1 LGTVPIDPAT
11 NQPIDDK
18 LLRIAR
24 RGITYG
30 NPAADPLNVGLMFM
44 SYQADLQLQFVTLQG
59 WANSP
64 IFPSGLTT
72 PKYPRGL
79 DPMIGRHQNLVMQSW
94 PVAAGQYVS
103 CPVRELVELQGGE
116 FFFTPSISG
125 LRELA
130 CT

>member
-1 LGTVPIDPAT
+1 
-11 NQPIDDK
+11 
-18 LLRIAR
+18 
-24 RGITYG
+24 
-30 NPAADPLNVGLMFM
+30 
-44 SYQADLQLQFVTLQG
+44 
-59 WANSP
+59 
-64 IFPSGLTT
+64 
-72 PKYPRGL
+72 
-79 DPMIGRHQNLVMQSW
+79 MIGRHQNLVMQSW